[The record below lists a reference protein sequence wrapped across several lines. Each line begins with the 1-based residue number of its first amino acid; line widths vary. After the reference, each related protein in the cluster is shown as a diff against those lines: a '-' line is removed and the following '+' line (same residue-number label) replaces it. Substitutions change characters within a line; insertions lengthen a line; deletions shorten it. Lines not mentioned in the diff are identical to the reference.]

1 MSTLEDKARELGRLV
16 GQSGEY
22 QAVKRASDALNEDRE
37 AVAVLR
43 QMEQLR
49 TDAQQMIE
57 RGEQPGADMEQRLDE
72 LLQQVQSNV
81 RYQNMIIAQENFD
94 KVMLRVNEWIL
105 EGIRKGAASP
115 IITLG

>member
-1 MSTLEDKARELGRLV
+1 MSTLEDKAKELGRIV

-22 QAVKRASDALNEDRE
+22 QAVKRANDALNDDRD
-37 AVAVLR
+37 AVGVLR

-49 TDAQQMIE
+49 VDAQRMIE
-57 RGEQPGADMEQRLDE
+57 RGEQPSAEMEQQLDQ
-72 LLQQVQSNV
+72 LLSQVQGNP
-81 RYQNMIIAQENFD
+81 RYQNMVIAQENFE

-115 IITLG
+115 IITLS